1 VCETEGEGLNE
12 GVWKD
17 DGDGF
22 RYGFVYARPQQF
34 GALHIA
40 DALRVRARA

>member
-1 VCETEGEGLNE
+1 MRVSGKTM
-12 GVWKD
+12 VMA
-17 DGDGF
+17 F